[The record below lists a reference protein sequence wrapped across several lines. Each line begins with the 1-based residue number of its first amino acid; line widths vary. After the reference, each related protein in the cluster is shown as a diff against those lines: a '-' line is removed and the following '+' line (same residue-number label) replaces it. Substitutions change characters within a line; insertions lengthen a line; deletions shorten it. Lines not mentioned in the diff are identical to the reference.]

1 MRRIFTYFKD
11 HFFPTPQPSISP
23 EELQSSFTRR
33 YRHFRSLLTGNN
45 KTLQA
50 MAELEKLY
58 YSGES
63 YRMAEVRSKILTILI
78 NVYKMIGN
86 LIEMSDGKYRQ
97 LENVYEKIKNDID
110 AIVVRQPPHRPGE
123 FFIPLDQISRKD
135 RDLTGDKMAT
145 LGELSRLK
153 TLNIP
158 PGFVLTA
165 AATRHFLT
173 TDFLAEVNRR
183 MQILD
188 ADDLQGLYKTCTEL
202 QQMII
207 DTPLPPDLKELLYH
221 HYSYLEKA
229 THTDCRV
236 AFRSSAFGED
246 SVGIS
251 FAGLYSTILDVKKE
265 NLGEAYKKI
274 IASKY
279 GPKAIAYRRSRGFRH
294 EDIEMCVGCLVMI
307 DSVIGGVS
315 YSSYPW
321 REGKKTVRINAAGG
335 IAKGVVDG
343 TAASDLF
350 LVDRESPHSVLHS
363 ELRQEQHKLADRNT
377 DRSIL
382 TPMQIEELTKTAL
395 LLEGYFGRPQD
406 IEWSYDQ
413 HGKLYTLQSRPLRE
427 TSYNSDNNGKIE
439 PQQSTPLVGDP
450 PIIEGGICAS
460 EGISFGKVF
469 KVTSRDDINNCP
481 AKAVLVMDYPLPDW
495 APLLNRAAAV
505 LAQHGTEAGHLATV
519 SREFGVPA
527 LFSLPEIMNTLVNG
541 QMITVYATEGKVFEG
556 CREDLLSIIQP
567 KQDIMAGSPVQRI
580 LADALQHITPLNLND
595 PSSHHFKISWC
606 ETLHDITRYC
616 HEKSVSEMFNFGD
629 RLNFD
634 KGKAKRLV
642 AHIPLEWWVIN
653 LADGFREDTDDTN
666 KAIHI
671 DDIVSIPMLAI
682 WKGLSAYP
690 WGGPP
695 PISAKGF
702 GSIIFQSAMRP
713 DLDPSVASRLT
724 AKNYFL
730 VSKHFCNLN
739 VRLGYHYAMIESYI
753 SDFLSESYITF
764 RFKGGAADLHRKTM
778 RARLLADILEKF
790 DFDIELQSDAL
801 LARIKRRSR
810 DYLEQR
816 LQILGYLTLHTR
828 QIDMVMDRNDT
839 VRLYR
844 EKFLRNIDEML
855 NSTTNSSGEQI

>member
-11 HFFPTPQPSISP
+11 YFFPTPQPSISP
-23 EELQSSFTRR
+23 EELRSSFTRR
-33 YRHFRSLLTGNN
+33 YRNFRSLLTGNN
-45 KTLQA
+45 KALQA

-63 YRMAEVRSKILTILI
+63 YRMAVIRSKILTILV

-97 LENVYEKIKNDID
+97 LENVYERIKNDID
-110 AIVVRQPPHRPGE
+110 AIVVRQPPHSHGE
-123 FFIPLDQISRKD
+123 YIIQLDQISRKD

-145 LGELSRLK
+145 LGELSKLK
-153 TLNIP
+153 SITIP

-165 AATRHFLT
+165 SATRHFLT

-188 ADDLQGLYKTCTEL
+188 PDDLQDLYKTCTEL
-202 QQMII
+202 QQMIV

-229 THTDCRV
+229 TNADCRV

-265 NLGEAYKKI
+265 NLSDAYKKV

-294 EDIEMCVGCLVMI
+294 EDIEMCVGCLVMV
-307 DSVIGGVS
+307 DSAIGGVS

-321 REGKKTVRINAAGG
+321 KEGRKTVRINAAGG

-350 LVDRESPHSVLHS
+350 LVDRETPHSVLHS
-363 ELRQEQHKLADRNT
+363 ELRQAQHKLADKDT

-382 TPMQIEELTKTAL
+382 TPIQIEELTKTAL
-395 LLEGYFGRPQD
+395 LLEEYFGQPQD
-406 IEWSYDQ
+406 IEWAYDQ
-413 HGKLYTLQSRPLRE
+413 HGKLFTLQSRPIRE
-427 TSYNSDNNGKIE
+427 TSYNTGNNDNLD
-439 PQQSTPLVGDP
+439 PPQSTPLAGDP
-450 PIIEGGICAS
+450 PYIEGGICAS

-469 KVTSRDDINNCP
+469 KVKSQHDIDRCP
-481 AKAVLVMDYPLPDW
+481 AKAVLVMDYPIPDW

-505 LAQHGTEAGHLATV
+505 LAQNGTEAGHLATI
-519 SREFGVPA
+519 SREFGLPA
-527 LFSLPEIMNTLVNG
+527 LFSLPGVMNTLEND
-541 QMITVYATEGKVFEG
+541 QLITVYATEGKIFHG
-556 CREDLLSIIQP
+556 CREDLLGSVKP
-567 KQDIMAGSPVQRI
+567 KRDIMAGSPVQRI
-580 LADALQHITPLNLND
+580 LADALKHITPLNLND
-595 PSSHHFKISWC
+595 PASHHFKISWC

-616 HEKSVSEMFNFGD
+616 HEKSVYEMFKFGD
-629 RLNFD
+629 KFNFD

-653 LADGFREDTDDTN
+653 LADGFRENADDTS

-671 DDIVSIPMLAI
+671 DDIVSLPMLAI
-682 WKGLSAYP
+682 WKGISAYP

-724 AKNYFL
+724 TKNYFL

-764 RFKGGAADLHRKTM
+764 RFKGGAADLHRKTL
-778 RARLLADILEKF
+778 RARLLADILERF

-801 LARIKRRSR
+801 LARIKSQSK

-828 QIDMVMDRNDT
+828 QIDMVMDRKDAVRQYQDT
-839 VRLYR
+839 
-844 EKFLRNIDEML
+844 FLRNIDEML
-855 NSTTNSSGEQI
+855 AITTNSSGEQT